1 MTLEPCYLTF
11 FFTSWTTELCC
22 SVSGSHPVGTLQQG
36 TPTQGKLL
44 DNQTTSPASFHPLL
58 LFYLCGL
65 LLVNEDKK

>member
-1 MTLEPCYLTF
+1 
-11 FFTSWTTELCC
+11 
-22 SVSGSHPVGTLQQG
+22 VSGSHPVGTLQQG
-36 TPTQGKLL
+36 TPTQGALL